1 MQTVSSKGRLREF
14 ALDISWSL
22 WTELGLSGWER
33 RHELEGLDLE
43 PLILFSAWLGRHD
56 HRLRDESLDWC
67 LTNMRF
73 VSATR
78 LRGLLKQVDNE
89 VVERFGDYS
98 ATVLS
103 KAPNANWPGAGNP
116 WRFAPSKKSAGPD
129 LTRAALLQ
137 LRLRALFGVGSRA
150 ELLRLLLIDMPRGW
164 SAGELAIE
172 TGYAKVNVAATLD
185 SLALA
190 GVVRIERSGTQF
202 RYRLARPSQLIELAE
217 PVPSFQP
224 DWFSRFSV
232 MVVLV
237 RWELEPPARQ
247 TLARAAN
254 AVRFLRQMEES
265 LARLGLLGQAP
276 ARGRPEFNEEFDT
289 WSNQLLAYWA
299 GFRDPVDP
307 NEAVYEVRRD
317 EIAWLA
323 TIREPHRAPK
333 PVTLPDWEALY
344 KEHPRSDS
352 NIADDSAG
360 ALLLAHELMRR
371 AYARVGVA
379 LEPFRYQPEV
389 IAFANEQ
396 LRTIA
401 IGQSR
406 AFSESFLRLW
416 RAERVGRTSATT
428 LAQGSNRR

>member
-1 MQTVSSKGRLREF
+1 MQTVGSRERLREL

-33 RHELEGLDLE
+33 RHQLEGVDLE

-67 LTNMRF
+67 LTNTRF

-78 LRGLLKQVDNE
+78 LRGLLKRSDDE

-98 ATVLS
+98 ATVVS
-103 KAPNANWPGAGNP
+103 KAPNANWPGEGKH
-116 WRFAPSKKSAGPD
+116 WRFAPSKKSAVPD

-150 ELLRLLLIDMPRGW
+150 ELLRLLLIDVPRGW
-164 SAGELAIE
+164 SAGELASE
-172 TGYAKVNVAATLD
+172 TGYAKVNVAATLG
-185 SLALA
+185 SLALT
-190 GVVRIERSGTQF
+190 GVVRMEKSGNQF
-202 RYRLARPSQLIELAE
+202 RYRLARASQLIELVG

-224 DWFSRFSV
+224 DWSGRFSV
-232 MVVLV
+232 MVNLL
-237 RWELEPPARQ
+237 RWELEASARQ
-247 TLARAAN
+247 SLVRAAN
-254 AVRFLRQMEES
+254 AVRLLRHIEKPI
-265 LARLGLLGQAP
+265 ARLGLLGLVPVA
-276 ARGRPEFNEEFDT
+276 GRPEFNDEFDI
-289 WSNQLLAYWA
+289 WSKQLFAYWA
-299 GFRDPVDP
+299 GFRDPIDP
-307 NEAVYEVRRD
+307 NEAVYEVRRS
-317 EIAWLA
+317 EIAWQA

-333 PVTLPDWEALY
+333 PLALPDWEELY
-344 KEHPRSDS
+344 KEHGRSDS
-352 NIADDSAG
+352 MIADDSAG

-371 AYARVGVA
+371 AYARIGVA
-379 LEPFRYQPEV
+379 LEPFRYQPDM

-406 AFSESFLRLW
+406 AFSEAFLRLW
-416 RAERVGRTSATT
+416 RAEHLGRASGAI
-428 LAQGSNRR
+428 AA

>member
-33 RHELEGLDLE
+33 RHQLEGVDLE
-43 PLILFSAWLGRHD
+43 PLILFSAWLGRND

-78 LRGLLKQVDNE
+78 LRGLLKRADEE

-98 ATVLS
+98 ATLVS
-103 KAPNANWPGAGNP
+103 KAPNANWPGEGKP
-116 WRFAPSKKSAGPD
+116 WRFVPSEKSAVPA

-150 ELLRLLLIDMPRGW
+150 ELLRLLLIDVPRGW
-164 SAGELAIE
+164 SASELASE

-185 SLALA
+185 SLALTS
-190 GVVRIERSGTQF
+190 VVRIEKSGNQF
-202 RYRLARPSQLIELAE
+202 RYRLAKASQLIELAG
-217 PVPSFQP
+217 PLPGFQP
-224 DWFSRFSV
+224 DWSARFSV
-232 MVVLV
+232 MVNLL

-247 TLARAAN
+247 SLARAAN
-254 AVRFLRQMEES
+254 AVRLLRQIEKPI
-265 LARLGLLGQAP
+265 ARLGLLGLVP
-276 ARGRPEFNEEFDT
+276 AAGRPEFTEEFDI
-289 WSNQLLAYWA
+289 WSKQLLAYWA
-299 GFRDPVDP
+299 GFRDPIDP
-307 NEAVYEVRRD
+307 NEAVYEVRRN
-317 EIAWLA
+317 EIAWQA
-323 TIREPHRAPK
+323 TIREPRRAPK
-333 PVTLPDWEALY
+333 PLTLPDWEELY
-344 KEHPRSDS
+344 KEHPRSES

-360 ALLLAHELMRR
+360 SLLLAHELVRR
-371 AYARVGVA
+371 AYARIGVP

-406 AFSESFLRLW
+406 AFSEGFLRLW
-416 RAERVGRTSATT
+416 RAERLGRNHPVS
-428 LAQGSNRR
+428 GN